1 MCRYIEQHIEDR
13 LTLSLLAKEFRLS
26 PFHLQ
31 RTFKSVLG
39 RLAQGLHRRLSACA
53 R

>member
-1 MCRYIEQHIEDR
+1 MIKEVCRYIERHLDEPITLAR
-13 LTLSLLAKEFRLS
+13 LGAAFHQS

-39 RLAQGLHRRLSACA
+39 ITPAPTLTLAV
-53 R
+53 